1 MTLRG
6 TGRQQKC
13 VSEMKNLKRV
23 GSMVHIFLK
32 GGREVVATFP
42 ISFFQG
48 LSFLH
53 LEIAFP
59 LAKLCS
65 AFERKIFSVTII
77 L

>member
-1 MTLRG
+1 
-6 TGRQQKC
+6 
-13 VSEMKNLKRV
+13 
-23 GSMVHIFLK
+23 MVHIFLK